1 MNTGNSLG
9 NCTAESTACIAKC
22 QCDKIYGGLDCSLLL
37 NDISILSRKQSHVL
51 TQLLNLISIPT
62 VEPTT
67 ILTRNPTVLRGN
79 PTFQPSLQPT
89 QNETLLA
96 AIQEESRKKLIDS
109 IGLAKEVLSVGLP
122 MNQDNIELSANLIT
136 TIMESGV
143 ENGISSTTLL
153 GFTDIV
159 SDIMSAMISE
169 PQAVN
174 SVENLYNNYIQ
185 SFTQLAINGNSL

>member
-1 MNTGNSLG
+1 
-9 NCTAESTACIAKC
+9 
-22 QCDKIYGGLDCSLLL
+22 
-37 NDISILSRKQSHVL
+37 
-51 TQLLNLISIPT
+51 
-62 VEPTT
+62 
-67 ILTRNPTVLRGN
+67 
-79 PTFQPSLQPT
+79 
-89 QNETLLA
+89 
-96 AIQEESRKKLIDS
+96 
-109 IGLAKEVLSVGLP
+109 LAKEVLSVGLP

-159 SDIMSAMISE
+159 SDIMSATISE